1 MLTRRFLT
9 IITGMTMIL
18 LLMFTSCVSDEDVV
32 CDHCHEK
39 DANFEQL
46 IDGIDMWVCDSCYE
60 GYLQGAWGMD

>member
-18 LLMFTSCVSDEDVV
+18 LLLVPSCAPDEGVV
-32 CDHCHEK
+32 CDYCHEK
-39 DANFEQL
+39 TASFEKL